1 MENEMMVK
9 KKSIYITPKCVSAEM
24 KEDLLLTTSSDEVP
38 VLPDEPAIPAAREE
52 HRRDINIWD
61 QGW

>member
-1 MENEMMVK
+1 MMSK
-9 KKSIYITPKCVSAEM
+9 NKRIYITPKCVSVEM
-24 KEDLLLTTSSDEVP
+24 KDDLLMAASTDEVP